1 MVGFYYLLASFR
13 WLFRMKSIG
22 NLFNPCANM
31 TGFLDF
37 TIRSNK
43 FLPEYLAS
51 SLLETLT
58 DWLQYIVS
66 HVVAVKNRT
75 YDKEHIYLSDF
86 NSKYS
91 KVHNDLL
98 VRKSHFLSEYIQFEN
113 VSFGVIA
120 YKLTVFQLSK
130 IFTAPFALLIGF
142 LYV

>member
-1 MVGFYYLLASFR
+1 M
-13 WLFRMKSIG
+13 
-22 NLFNPCANM
+22 
-31 TGFLDF
+31 
-37 TIRSNK
+37 
-43 FLPEYLAS
+43 
-51 SLLETLT
+51 
-58 DWLQYIVS
+58 QYIVS

-75 YDKEHIYLSDF
+75 HDIEHIYLSDSN